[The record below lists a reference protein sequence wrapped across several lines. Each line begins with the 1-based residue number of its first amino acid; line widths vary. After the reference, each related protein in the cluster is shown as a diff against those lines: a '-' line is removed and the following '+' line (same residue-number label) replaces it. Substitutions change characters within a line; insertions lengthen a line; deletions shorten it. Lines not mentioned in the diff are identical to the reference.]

1 MARDS
6 RLELLIRGGP
16 DGFEVRE
23 VSSATAYLQFR
34 PQRIPDHEWELA
46 EVARGETG
54 HGTFVLKNCRTDRYL
69 YLSEQ
74 EHFLWQVMNGRTSV
88 QEIATSYVLRFES
101 LDLDVIPALI
111 SKLQGADLLT
121 LRLASRLREVL
132 ARHAAGRGARP
143 LEIALRGLERMTLA
157 SHDVHE
163 RFVRAYRFG
172 GFLLFTVPSVAL
184 LVVLTAFG
192 LVAAGE
198 LARVAHAVAVPL
210 ARHPI
215 LALLAG
221 KALVFATMAAHQVVH
236 GLACVHYGRRVRAF
250 GFTLLH
256 GFLPSFFVDVTDIF
270 MTSRRARV
278 VTAIAGP
285 LVHLALG
292 AAFFLVAFYL
302 PGGFLQAFVAAS
314 ATLQVYALL
323 FSLYPFCFMEMDG
336 YHIVVDLLGMPTLAR
351 DSWRFMRLRLGGR
364 LRQRRPLSRT
374 ESIWVGYVALSF
386 VSVVVFVIATVAWLV
401 RVVAP

>member
-1 MARDS
+1 MARDC

-16 DGFEVRE
+16 GEFEVRE
-23 VSSATAYLQFR
+23 VTSATAYLQFR

-46 EVARGETG
+46 EVARGEKG

-69 YLSEQ
+69 YLSGQ
-74 EHFLWQVMNGRTSV
+74 ERFLWQLMNGRASV

-101 LDLDVIPALI
+101 LDFDVIPALI
-111 SKLQGADLLT
+111 GKLQGADLLT

-132 ARHAAGRGARP
+132 AHHPANRVARP
-143 LEIALRGLERMTLA
+143 LELALRGLERMTLA
-157 SHDVHE
+157 SGDVHD
-163 RFVRAYRFG
+163 RFVSAYRLG
-172 GFLLFTVPSVAL
+172 GRLLFSVPAVAV
-184 LVVLTAFG
+184 LVVLAAFG

-210 ARHPI
+210 GRHPI
-215 LALLAG
+215 LAVLAG

-292 AAFFLVAFYL
+292 SLFFLVAFYL

-314 ATLQVYALL
+314 AMLQLYALL

-336 YHIVVDLLGMPTLAR
+336 YHIIVDLLGMPTLAR
-351 DSWRFMRLRLGGR
+351 DSWRFVRLRLGER
-364 LRQRRPLSRT
+364 LRQGRRLSRT
-374 ESIWVGYVALSF
+374 ESIWTSYALLSF
-386 VSVVVFVIATVAWLV
+386 ASIAVFVVATVAWLV
-401 RVVAP
+401 DVIAP

>member
-16 DGFEVRE
+16 EGFEVRE

-34 PQRIPDHEWELA
+34 PQRVPDHEWELA
-46 EVARGETG
+46 EVARGEKG

-74 EHFLWQVMNGRTSV
+74 ERFLWELMNGRASV
-88 QEIATSYVLRFES
+88 QEIAASYVLRFES
-101 LDLDVIPALI
+101 LDFDVIPAFVA
-111 SKLQGADLLT
+111 KLQAADLLT

-132 ARHAAGRGARP
+132 ARHPADRGARP
-143 LEIALRGLERMTLA
+143 LELALRALERMTLV
-157 SHDVHE
+157 SGDVHE
-163 RFVRAYRFG
+163 RFVRAYRLG
-172 GFLLFTVPSVAL
+172 GYLLFTVPSVAL
-184 LVVLTAFG
+184 LVVLSAFG
-192 LVAAGE
+192 LVAASE
-198 LARVAHAVAVPL
+198 LVRAAHAVAVPL

-215 LALLAG
+215 LAVLAG

-292 AAFFLVAFYL
+292 SAFFLVAFYL

-314 ATLQVYALL
+314 AMLQVYALL

-336 YHIVVDLLGMPTLAR
+336 YHILVDLLGMPTLAR
-351 DSWRFMRLRLGGR
+351 DSSRFIRFRLGGR
-364 LRQRRPLSRT
+364 LRQRQPLSRT
-374 ESIWVGYVALSF
+374 EWIWVGYVVSSF
-386 VSVVVFVIATVAWLV
+386 VSVAVFAIATAAWLV
-401 RVVAP
+401 RVIAP

>member
-23 VSSATAYLQFR
+23 VSSASAYLQFR
-34 PQRIPDHEWELA
+34 PRRVPDHEWELA
-46 EVARGETG
+46 EVARGEKG
-54 HGTFVLKNCRTDRYL
+54 HGTFVLRNCRTDRYL

-74 EHFLWQVMNGRTSV
+74 ERFLWQQMDGQASL
-88 QEIATSYVLRFES
+88 QDIATSYLLRFES
-101 LDLDVIPALI
+101 LDLEVIPALI
-111 SKLQGADLLT
+111 GKLQGADLLT
-121 LRLASRLREVL
+121 LRLASRLRELL
-132 ARHAAGRGARP
+132 ARHPASRGARP
-143 LEIALRGLERMTLA
+143 LELALRGLERLTLA

-163 RFVRAYRFG
+163 RFVRAYGLG
-172 GFLLFTVPSVAL
+172 GYLLFGVPSVTV
-184 LVVLTAFG
+184 LVVLAAFG
-192 LVAAGE
+192 LVAARE
-198 LARVAHAVAVPL
+198 LAREAHVVAVPL

-215 LALLAG
+215 LALLGG
-221 KALVFATMAAHQVVH
+221 KALVLATMAAHQIVH

-256 GFLPSFFVDVTDIF
+256 GFLPSFFVDVTDMF
-270 MTSRRARV
+270 MASRRARV

-292 AAFFLVAFYL
+292 ALFFLIAFYL

-314 ATLQVYALL
+314 ATLQLYALL

-336 YHIVVDLLGMPTLAR
+336 YHILVDLLGMPTLAR
-351 DSWRFMRLRLGGR
+351 DSWRFVRFRLGRR
-364 LRQRRPLSRT
+364 LRQRQPLSRT
-374 ESIWVGYVALSF
+374 ESIWVGYVGLSF
-386 VSVVVFVIATVAWLV
+386 VSVAIFVIATVAWLV
-401 RVVAP
+401 GVIAP

>member
-1 MARDS
+1 MARDC
-6 RLELLIRGGP
+6 RLELLIRGGSG
-16 DGFEVRE
+16 GFELRE
-23 VSSATAYLQFR
+23 VASATAYLQFR
-34 PQRIPDHEWELA
+34 PQRIADDEWELA
-46 EVARGETG
+46 EVARGEMG

-69 YLSEQ
+69 YLSEHEQ
-74 EHFLWQVMNGRTSV
+74 YIWQLMNGRASV
-88 QEIATSYVLRFES
+88 RDIAASYVLRFES
-101 LDLDVIPALI
+101 LDFDVIPALI
-111 SKLQGADLLT
+111 AKLQGADLLT

-132 ARHAAGRGARP
+132 ARHPANRGVRP
-143 LEIALRGLERMTLA
+143 LELALRALERMTLA
-157 SHDVHE
+157 SRDVHE
-163 RFVRAYRFG
+163 RFVSAYRLG
-172 GFLLFTVPSVAL
+172 GRLLFGVPAVAALTVLA
-184 LVVLTAFG
+184 AFG
-192 LVAAGE
+192 LVAASE

-292 AAFFLVAFYL
+292 ALFFLVAFYL

-314 ATLQVYALL
+314 ATLQLYALL

-336 YHIVVDLLGMPTLAR
+336 YHIIVDLLGMPTLAR
-351 DSWRFMRLRLGGR
+351 DSWRFVRFRLAGR

-374 ESIWVGYVALSF
+374 ESIWTGYVALSF
-386 VSVVVFVIATVAWLV
+386 LSVAFFVVATAVWLV
-401 RVVAP
+401 DVIVG

>member
-1 MARDS
+1 VARDC
-6 RLELLIRGGP
+6 RLEFLIRGEPGE
-16 DGFEVRE
+16 FELRE
-23 VSSATAYLQFR
+23 VTSAAAYLQFR
-34 PQRIPDHEWELA
+34 PQRVPDREWELA
-46 EVARGETG
+46 EMARGEKG

-74 EHFLWQVMNGRTSV
+74 ERFLWQQMDGRASV
-88 QEIATSYVLRFES
+88 QEIATAYVLRFES

-111 SKLQGADLLT
+111 GKLQGADLLT

-132 ARHAAGRGARP
+132 ARHPAGRGARP
-143 LEIALRGLERMTLA
+143 LELALKALERLTLA

-163 RFVRAYRFG
+163 RFVRAYRLG
-172 GFLLFTVPSVAL
+172 GFLLFTAPSVAL

-192 LVAAGE
+192 AVAAVE
-198 LARVAHAVAVPL
+198 LARAAHAVALPL

-221 KALVFATMAAHQVVH
+221 KALVFATMATHQVVH

-270 MTSRRARV
+270 MTGRRARV
-278 VTAIAGP
+278 VTALAGP
-285 LVHLALG
+285 LVHLGLG
-292 AAFFLVAFYL
+292 ALFFLVAFYL

-314 ATLQVYALL
+314 ATLQLYALL

-336 YHIVVDLLGMPTLAR
+336 YHIIVDLLGMPTLAR
-351 DSWRFMRLRLGGR
+351 DSWRFVRSRLARQ

-374 ESIWVGYVALSF
+374 ESIWLGYFLLSF
-386 VSVVVFVIATVAWLV
+386 VSVAVFLFVTVAWLV
-401 RVVAP
+401 DVIAP

>member
-1 MARDS
+1 VARDS
-6 RLELLIRGGP
+6 RLKILIRGGP

-34 PQRIPDHEWELA
+34 PQRVPDHEWELA

-69 YLSEQ
+69 YFSEQ
-74 EHFLWQVMNGRTSV
+74 ERFLWQLMNGRTSV

-111 SKLQGADLLT
+111 GKLEGADLLT

-132 ARHAAGRGARP
+132 ARHQAGRGARP

-163 RFVRAYRFG
+163 RFVRAYRLG

-198 LARVAHAVAVPL
+198 LLRAAHAVAVPL

-215 LALLAG
+215 IALLAG
-221 KALVFATMAAHQVVH
+221 KALVFATMAAHQIVH

-278 VTAIAGP
+278 VTAISGP

-292 AAFFLVAFYL
+292 ALFFLVAFYL

-323 FSLYPFCFMEMDG
+323 FSLYPVCFMEMDG
-336 YHIVVDLLGMPTLAR
+336 YHILVDLLGMPTLAR
-351 DSWRFMRLRLGGR
+351 DSWRFVRSRLAGR

-374 ESIWVGYVALSF
+374 ESIWVGYVVSSF
-386 VSVVVFVIATVAWLV
+386 VSVAVFVIATVAWLV
-401 RVVAP
+401 DVVTP